1 MVWSSLQ
8 TMTFALWLC
17 HLAEV
22 SGTSYPSFQSSHV
35 LKQYGLVSSP
45 WNLFYSHE
53 TLIFSSIL
61 WYINISAKFCS
72 LFNTTHKSLMTP
84 PLRMTLLEEPL
95 CCVRIYSIKL
105 PRKTTLQLALI
116 VYRVN
121 PHQLEFERLMSWT
134 HDSVF
139 FFFSSQTMRVGYTI
153 KHELVL
159 ASIVSIIFILI
170 NTRTRGK

>member
-1 MVWSSLQ
+1 MTRLVVMSSCRGEWC
-8 TMTFALWLC
+8 FELC
-17 HLAEV
+17 FQLEV
-22 SGTSYPSFQSSHV
+22 SYPSFQSSHV

-45 WNLFYSHE
+45 WYLFYSHE

-105 PRKTTLQLALI
+105 PTLSRWCLPREPPCNSRWLFIGWTGTNWNLNASCM
-116 VYRVN
+116 
-121 PHQLEFERLMSWT
+121 HASTFESNNARRI
-134 HDSVF
+134 HD
-139 FFFSSQTMRVGYTI
+139 QTRASTA
-153 KHELVL
+153 
-159 ASIVSIIFILI
+159 ASIVSIILY
-170 NTRTRGK
+170 